1 MESLYGELGVIGM
14 RGCEGFVSQVDAYL
28 REWRRHDDD
37 QEFIMRADCPR
48 FGSGEAKAL
57 LHESAR
63 GHDVYII
70 SVCFN

>member
-37 QEFIMRADCPR
+37 QRSEERRVGKEC
-48 FGSGEAKAL
+48 
-57 LHESAR
+57 
-63 GHDVYII
+63 
-70 SVCFN
+70 